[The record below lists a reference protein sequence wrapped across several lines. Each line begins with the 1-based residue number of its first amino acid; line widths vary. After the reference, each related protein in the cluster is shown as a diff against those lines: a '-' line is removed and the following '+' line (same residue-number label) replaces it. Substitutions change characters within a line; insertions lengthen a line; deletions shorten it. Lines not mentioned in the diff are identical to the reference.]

1 MASNLIGKIIIWAV
15 ALFYTYGALV
25 HIMNILGLS
34 GFDWAGAPLKWQ
46 LLDIVYLFLDVV
58 VAVGFFAGWR
68 QSYYAF
74 YTAAASQVLLYTI
87 FRSWILD
94 VPEAYTV
101 SPEQESY
108 LTGLVVFHLATILLV
123 SIALKAKQF
132 QK

>member
-58 VAVGFFAGWR
+58 VAVGFFAGYWTCLR
-68 QSYYAF
+68 LTPF
-74 YTAAASQVLLYTI
+74 LLS
-87 FRSWILD
+87 RSPILPD
-94 VPEAYTV
+94 W
-101 SPEQESY
+101 
-108 LTGLVVFHLATILLV
+108 
-123 SIALKAKQF
+123 
-132 QK
+132 